1 MPASIAAVPPARRL
15 EPADLAWATA
25 LLLNACADH
34 PVLHYCCQGPTAPAQ
49 RRWLLEQL
57 LSFGLRYGRA
67 YTNTEGTAL
76 AVWLGPSSVGATWR
90 QLLRTGLLASA
101 LVQLGWNGAQRLRRF
116 VAASAWVRR
125 RDAAANQS
133 PPHYLLALA
142 VHPAHRGRGHGQR
155 LLQATL
161 AVAQPASAPS
171 CLSLQEPSQLPFYQ
185 RQGFR
190 LLGECQAGLGADG
203 PTCWELVRLG
213 VFG

>member
-1 MPASIAAVPPARRL
+1 MSASLTTVPPARRL
-15 EPADLAWATA
+15 EPADLAWATT
-25 LLLNACADH
+25 LLLKACADD
-34 PVLHYCCQGPTAPAQ
+34 PVLHYCCQGPTSPAQ

-57 LSFGLRYGRA
+57 LGFGLRYGRA
-67 YTNTEGTAL
+67 YANAEGTAL
-76 AVWLGPSSVGATWR
+76 AVWARPGSAGATWR
-90 QLLRTGLLASA
+90 QLLRTGLLTSA
-101 LVQLGWNGAQRLRRF
+101 LGHLGWSGAQRLRRF

-125 RDAAANQS
+125 RNTAPNQ
-133 PPHYLLALA
+133 PHYLLALA

-171 CLSLQEPSQLPFYQ
+171 CLSLQEPSQLLFYQ

-190 LLGECQAGLGADG
+190 LLGKCQVGLGING

-213 VFG
+213 TFG